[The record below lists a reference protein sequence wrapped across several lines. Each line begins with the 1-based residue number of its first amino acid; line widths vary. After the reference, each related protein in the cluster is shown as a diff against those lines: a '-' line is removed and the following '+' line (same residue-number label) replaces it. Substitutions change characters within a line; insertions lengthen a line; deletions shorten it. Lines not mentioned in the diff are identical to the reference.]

1 MDAEKNVFFFL
12 DQNFVDL
19 ICFFRQFFKKMVG
32 EDIEFLSPGIYLGP
46 AILVFFSQQS
56 ALLLEVLV
64 NSDNIIQIGDG
75 IEQIVSMNFFFLNFQ
90 LELSDFP
97 LMLNLSFL
105 VVLFKNR
112 ELFSQPFDFI
122 KIHL

>member
-1 MDAEKNVFFFL
+1 
-12 DQNFVDL
+12 
-19 ICFFRQFFKKMVG
+19 MVG

-64 NSDNIIQIGDG
+64 NSDNVIQIGDG

-122 KIHL
+122 EIHL